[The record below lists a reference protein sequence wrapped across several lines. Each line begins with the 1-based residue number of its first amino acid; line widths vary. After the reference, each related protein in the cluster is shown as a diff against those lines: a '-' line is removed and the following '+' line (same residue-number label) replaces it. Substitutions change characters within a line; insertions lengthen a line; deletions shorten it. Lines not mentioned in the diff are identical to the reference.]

1 MPNKAVRDVV
11 ERYDDYI
18 EQGDAPE
25 GVWVGPWNNLIKSLD
40 SLNGLYNWGRKS
52 SIWPLGF
59 GLACCAIEMICTG
72 FARFDIAR
80 FGAEL
85 FRASPRQADVMIVS
99 GTVTKKMVPQIVRLY
114 NQMPEPRYVIAMG
127 ACATGG
133 GPFKEGYNVVSGID
147 KYLPVDV
154 YVPGCPPTPSALL
167 QGLMTLQ
174 AKIEGQ
180 KLSEVPWYRAG
191 VSEGFPVPVLGPDI
205 FDPRQIPVID
215 ARLSEQEEPT
225 TKAGKPPKAKPA
237 ELPAPEVELTK
248 LAAEFLRGTVGAD
261 AFRDEGNALIVEPL
275 RLVDVCHSLRN
286 GFGFDYLSNVTSVD
300 YPDRFEVVYHIYSI
314 AKGGAH
320 IYLKV
325 HVDRDD
331 PVIPSLI
338 SVYRSADFQER
349 EVYDMMGIRF
359 AGHPNLKRILLWEGF
374 EGFPL
379 RKDWKEA
386 YYEQEQKPFDS
397 RWPEGYHVAAEDRN
411 IWGKN
416 VRYPQGWDPKT
427 WKAPT
432 DGTLVLQ
439 PEELSALSDIDTDKI
454 ILNIGPQHPSTHG
467 VFHMR
472 VLLDGETV
480 VDLEPVMGY
489 LHRNHEQIGERN
501 AWLMNMPFT
510 DRLDYLTGMGNNF
523 GYAITVEKLMGSKV
537 PERAEYIRV
546 IMAELTRI
554 ASHLWA
560 AGFLIS
566 DLGAFFTPANYI
578 GEEREMILDLFEMT
592 AGSRMMVN
600 YFRFGGVA
608 YDISDTFIAAATH
621 LVKERLPRAMEELDR
636 YVTANEIVQARTK
649 GIGVLPRD
657 EAINYGAA
665 GPVLRASGVQY
676 DVRKAEPYSIY
687 DRFDFEVPVL
697 YGGDI
702 FDRYWVRML
711 EAEQSRRIV
720 EQALRDL
727 PGGPILEGAPRWS
740 TRVPAGEAYGRVEN
754 PKGELG
760 FYVVSDGGSNPYRYH
775 VRSPS
780 FVNLTTLAEMSKG
793 HKVADVIGILG
804 SLDIVLGEVD
814 R

>member
-1 MPNKAVRDVV
+1 MANGAVRDVV
-11 ERYDDYI
+11 ERYDEYI
-18 EQGDAPE
+18 DPSQQVAD
-25 GVWVGPWNNLIKSLD
+25 GVWVGRWNDLIGNLD
-40 SLNGLYNWGRKS
+40 QLYNWGRRS

-59 GLACCAIEMICTG
+59 GLACCAIEMISTG

-114 NQMPEPRYVIAMG
+114 NQMPEPKYVISMG

-174 AKIEGQ
+174 AKIDGQ
-180 KLSEVPWYRAG
+180 KLSEVPWYRG
-191 VSEGFPVPVLGPDI
+191 GTSEAFAVPVLGPDI

-215 ARLSEQEEPT
+215 ARLSEQTEPEHRRARRARPRLPRCRRR
-225 TKAGKPPKAKPA
+225 KWSSPRALPSSCAPPWAA
-237 ELPAPEVELTK
+237 MASRCRATHCSSSRRRWST
-248 LAAEFLRGTVGAD
+248 LAR
-261 AFRDEGNALIVEPL
+261 
-275 RLVDVCHSLRN
+275 SLRDDL
-286 GFGFDYLSNVTSVD
+286 GYDYLANLTSVD
-300 YPDRFEVVYHIYSI
+300 YPERFEVVYHLYSI
-314 AKGGAH
+314 EQGGAH
-320 IYLKV
+320 VYLKV
-325 HVDRDD
+325 HADKDD
-331 PVIPSLI
+331 PMVPSLI
-338 SVYRSADFQER
+338 GVYRAADFQER

-386 YYEQEQKPFDS
+386 YYEEEQKPFES
-397 RWPEGYHVAAEDRN
+397 RWPEGHHQAAEEN
-411 IWGKN
+411 NLWGKN
-416 VRYPQGWDPKT
+416 VRYPQGWSPTT
-427 WKAPT
+427 WKPDT
-432 DGTLVLQ
+432 SGTIVLQ
-439 PEELSALSDIDTDKI
+439 PGELDALNEIRTDKI
-454 ILNIGPQHPSTHG
+454 ILNLGPQHPSTHG
-467 VFHMR
+467 VFQMR
-472 VLLDGETV
+472 CLLDGETM

-489 LHRNHEQIGERN
+489 LHRNHEKIGERN

-510 DRLDYLTGMGNNF
+510 DRLDYITGMGNNF
-523 GYAITVEKLMGSKV
+523 GYALAVEKLMGVQV

-554 ASHLWA
+554 ISHLWA
-560 AGFLIS
+560 TGFLIN
-566 DLGAFFTPANYI
+566 DLGAFFTPAIYI

-608 YDISDTFIAAATH
+608 YDISDDFISACTD
-621 LVKERLPRAMEELDR
+621 LIKDRLPRAFDELDR
-636 YVTANEIVQARTK
+636 YLTTNEIIQSRTK
-649 GIGVLPRD
+649 GVGVLPRD
-657 EAINYGAA
+657 LAIAYGMA
-665 GPVLRASGVQY
+665 GPMLRASGVHY
-676 DVRKAEPYSIY
+676 DVRRAEPYSIY

-697 YGGDI
+697 QGGDI
-702 FDRYWVRML
+702 YDRYMIRML

-727 PGGPILEGAPRWS
+727 PEGPILEGTPRWS

-760 FYVVSDGGSNPYRYH
+760 FYVVSDGRRQPVPLPRARAQLHQPDRPGRDVQGAQGGRRGRYPRLGRH
-775 VRSPS
+775 RAGRS
-780 FVNLTTLAEMSKG
+780 
-793 HKVADVIGILG
+793 
-804 SLDIVLGEVD
+804 
-814 R
+814 

>member
-1 MPNKAVRDVV
+1 MPHQAVRDVV
-11 ERYDDYI
+11 ERYD
-18 EQGDAPE
+18 EQIDPALRTPDGL
-25 GVWVGPWNNLIKSLD
+25 WVGRWNDLIGNLD
-40 SLNGLYNWGRKS
+40 GLYNWGRKS
-52 SIWPLGF
+52 SLWPLGF

-85 FRASPRQADVMIVS
+85 FRPSPRQADVMIVS

-114 NQMPEPRYVIAMG
+114 NQMPEPRYVISMG

-147 KYLPVDV
+147 KYIPVDV
-154 YVPGCPPTPSALL
+154 YVAGCPPTPQALL
-167 QGLMTLQ
+167 HGLITLQ

-180 KLSEVPWYRAG
+180 KLSEVPWYRG
-191 VSEGFPVPVLGPDI
+191 GISEAFPVPVLGPDI

-225 TKAGKPPKAKPA
+225 VKAGKPPKAKLAELPPA
-237 ELPAPEVELTK
+237 ELELTTRV
-248 LAAEFLRGTVGAD
+248 AEGLRGLGADD
-261 AFRDEGNALIVEPL
+261 AFRVEGNALIVEAT
-275 RLVDVCHSLRN
+275 RLVEVARLLRDEL
-286 GFGFDYLSNVTSVD
+286 GFDYLSNLTSVD
-300 YPDRFEVVYHIYSI
+300 YEDRFEVIYHLYSI
-314 AKGGAH
+314 QAGGPH
-320 IYLKV
+320 VYLKV
-325 HVDRDD
+325 HADKDD
-331 PVIPSLI
+331 PIVPSLMT
-338 SVYRSADFQER
+338 VFHAADFQER

-374 EGFPL
+374 DGFPL

-397 RWPEGYHVAAEDRN
+397 RWPEGYHVPAEDN
-411 IWGKN
+411 NLWGKN
-416 VRYPQGWDPKT
+416 VRYPQGWDPKS
-427 WKAPT
+427 WRAPT

-439 PEELSALSDIDTDKI
+439 PGELDGLSDIRTDKL
-454 ILNIGPQHPSTHG
+454 ILNLGPQHPSTHG
-467 VFHMR
+467 VFQMR

-480 VDLEPVMGY
+480 EDLEPVMGY
-489 LHRNHEQIGERN
+489 MHRNHEKIGERN
-501 AWLMNMPFT
+501 MWLMNMPFT
-510 DRLDYLTGMGNNF
+510 DRLDYLTQMGNNF
-523 GYAITVEKLMGSKV
+523 GYAITVEKLLGSKV

-554 ASHLWA
+554 ASHMWA

-608 YDISDTFIAAATH
+608 HDISDEFVKLATH
-621 LVKERLPRAMEELDR
+621 LVQTRLPRAFDELHR
-636 YVTANEIVQARTK
+636 YLTTNEIIVSRTK
-649 GIGVLPRD
+649 GVGVLPRD
-657 EAINYGAA
+657 LAINYGMA
-665 GPVLRASGVQY
+665 GPVLRASGVNY
-676 DVRKAEPYSIY
+676 DVRRAEPYSIY
-687 DRFDFEVPVL
+687 DRFNFEVPVL
-697 YGGDI
+697 NGGDV
-702 FDRYWVRML
+702 FDRYMVRML
-711 EAEQSRRIV
+711 EAEESRKIV

-727 PGGPILEGAPRWS
+727 PTGPILEGAPRWS
-740 TRVPAGEAYGRVEN
+740 LRVPAGEAYGRVEN

-780 FVNLTTLAEMSKG
+780 FINLTALAEMCKG